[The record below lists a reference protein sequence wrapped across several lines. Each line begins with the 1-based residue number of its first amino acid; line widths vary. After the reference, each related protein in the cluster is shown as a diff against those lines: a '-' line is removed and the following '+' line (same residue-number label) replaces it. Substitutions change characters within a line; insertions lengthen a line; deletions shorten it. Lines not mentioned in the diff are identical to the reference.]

1 MPQNKG
7 VTRRKFLQVGGAA
20 TLGVVAL
27 APNAQA
33 AVPRKKLA
41 AVAEIK
47 PWQPVTFGYPDGES
61 AVLLDVGKRVPGG
74 VGPNGSIV
82 AFSALCQ
89 HMGCPVAFDAKT
101 KALKCPCHASMFDPA
116 RDGMA
121 FEGPATRGLPRV
133 ALHVDDSGDIYAT
146 GVATGLVYGRSCNR

>member
-1 MPQNKG
+1 MQHDNG
-7 VTRRKFLQVGGAA
+7 VTRRRFLQAGSAAALGAA
-20 TLGVVAL
+20 AL

-33 AVPRKKLA
+33 GVPRKKVASL
-41 AVAEIK
+41 AEIK

-61 AVLLDVGKRVPGG
+61 AVLLDVRKKVPGG
-74 VGPNGSIV
+74 VGANGSIV

-101 KALKCPCHASMFDPA
+101 KALKCPCHDSMFDPA

-121 FEGPATRGLPRV
+121 FEGPATRGLPRI
-133 ALHVDDSGDIYAT
+133 ALYIDSGGDVYAT
-146 GVATGLVYGRSCNR
+146 GLATGLVYGRSCNR